1 MKIGTAIMES
11 SMEITQKI
19 TNRTTTEYS
28 NPTSKYTSEGN
39 EITFLKMYLYSSAH
53 CSITHNS
60 QHME

>member
-1 MKIGTAIMES
+1 MKIGIAIMES

-19 TNRTTTEYS
+19 TNRTTIEYC

-39 EITFLKMYLYSSAH
+39 EITFLKMYLYSVH
-53 CSITHNS
+53 CSISHNS

>member
-1 MKIGTAIMES
+1 MKIGTAIIES

-19 TNRTTTEYS
+19 TNRTTIECS
-28 NPTSKYTSEGN
+28 NPTSKCTSEGN
-39 EITFLKMYLYSSAH
+39 EITFLKMCLHSSVH